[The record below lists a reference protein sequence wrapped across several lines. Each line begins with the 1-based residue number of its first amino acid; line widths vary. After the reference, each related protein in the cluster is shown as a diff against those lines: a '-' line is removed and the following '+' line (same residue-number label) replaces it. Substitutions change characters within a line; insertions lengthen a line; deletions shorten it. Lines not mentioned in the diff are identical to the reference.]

1 VKTKVR
7 IIYYKVRINIFQKK
21 NRKKYHFQKKS
32 LYLQKYYVKSSAIK
46 CRILFVLINFSIMV
60 KTQYITEEGLQ
71 KLREELEHLRGVE
84 RPEISRQIAEARDK
98 GDLSEN
104 AEYDAAKEAQGMLEM
119 RISELESKIANARVI
134 DKSKIDSS
142 KVQILSK
149 VKLKNLGTN
158 AVMEYTLVAE
168 AEANLRENKLSVGT
182 PIAKALMG
190 HKKGEIV
197 EVKIP
202 AGVMR
207 LEIVNIS
214 I

>member
-1 VKTKVR
+1 
-7 IIYYKVRINIFQKK
+7 
-21 NRKKYHFQKKS
+21 
-32 LYLQKYYVKSSAIK
+32 
-46 CRILFVLINFSIMV
+46 MV

-71 KLREELEHLRGVE
+71 KLREELEHLKNVE

-104 AEYDAAKEAQGMLEM
+104 AEYDAAKDAQGMLEM
-119 RISELESKIANARVI
+119 RISELEGKIANARVI

-149 VKLKNLGTN
+149 VKLKNLVTN

-190 HKKGEIV
+190 RKKGEVV

-207 LEIVNIS
+207 LEIVGIS